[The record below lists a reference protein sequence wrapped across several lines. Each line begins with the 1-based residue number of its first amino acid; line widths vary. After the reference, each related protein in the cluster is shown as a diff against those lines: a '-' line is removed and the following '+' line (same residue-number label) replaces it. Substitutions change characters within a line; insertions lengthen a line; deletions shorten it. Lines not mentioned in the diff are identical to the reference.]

1 MRIAIALLAGCSL
14 AGCATTTSF
23 APPPVD
29 VRSEMTSSSLS
40 RDCLTTG
47 SVGSAIPASVEG
59 AQKLIDNFIAS
70 YRCSIRIAADGRQP
84 FEVLG
89 FLSLVGSTAAVAL
102 GAGPKVAIAGGIGN
116 SVFTAG
122 EKYYDPKEQT
132 AILADAL
139 DALTCIKTESVGIN
153 PFDLAATSTQQRSF
167 RDADSGGNVEVTAER
182 QYFNMVASA
191 LLSVERAAT
200 VRLSRRG
207 SFDAA
212 GIAAEIETLAK
223 KAEEA
228 EKAKKNPPP
237 QDPTV
242 RLLFGE
248 RVAGV
253 QRLGEFARLDL
264 DVLQPKLQKCVVR
277 AKS

>member
-1 MRIAIALLAGCSL
+1 MRIVIAFLASCSL

-29 VRSEMTSSSLS
+29 IGHDMADQTLSSQ
-40 RDCLTTG
+40 CLPTAAAGNKIT
-47 SVGSAIPASVEG
+47 PDMDG
-59 AQKLIDNFIAS
+59 AQKLIDNFIMS
-70 YRCSIRIAADGRQP
+70 YRCTIRVAADGRQP
-84 FEVLG
+84 FELLG

-132 AILADAL
+132 SILADAL
-139 DALTCIKTESVGIN
+139 DALACIKTESVGIS
-153 PFDLAATSTQQRSF
+153 PFDLAATANQQMTAM
-167 RDADSGGNVEVTAER
+167 ADETGPTVTVTPER
-182 QYFNMVASA
+182 QYFNMVAAA

-200 VRLSRRG
+200 IRLSRRG
-207 SFDAA
+207 SFDSA
-212 GIAAEIETLAK
+212 GIAAEIETLTKKIEDAEKKK
-223 KAEEA
+223 KA
-228 EKAKKNPPP
+228 PPP
-237 QDPTV
+237 QDPAV
-242 RLLFGE
+242 RNVLGDE
-248 RVAGV
+248 AADAMRVADLT
-253 QRLGEFARLDL
+253 QLDL